1 MAAAGQGAVGL
12 RSRGGRKGCTKRLAK
27 KASGWEQKKTGQ
39 NRGQKWGGGLSK
51 AGEQRGAVSEQANT
65 KGEAEGGEMGGARG
79 EGGGPARLG
88 SPEVRKS
95 R

>member
-27 KASGWEQKKTGQ
+27 KASGWEQEKTGH

-51 AGEQRGAVSEQANT
+51 AGEQAGAVSEQANT
-65 KGEAEGGEMGGARG
+65 KGEAEGGEMG
-79 EGGGPARLG
+79 EGRGPARLG

>member
-12 RSRGGRKGCTKRLAK
+12 RSRGGRKGCPKRLAK
-27 KASGWEQKKTGQ
+27 KASGCGQ
-39 NRGQKWGGGLSK
+39 EKMGQDRGQREEGGLSK
-51 AGEQRGAVSEQANT
+51 AGEQAGPVSEQVNT
-65 KGEAEGGEMGGARG
+65 NGEAEGGELGGA
-79 EGGGPARLG
+79 EGGGRGPARLG